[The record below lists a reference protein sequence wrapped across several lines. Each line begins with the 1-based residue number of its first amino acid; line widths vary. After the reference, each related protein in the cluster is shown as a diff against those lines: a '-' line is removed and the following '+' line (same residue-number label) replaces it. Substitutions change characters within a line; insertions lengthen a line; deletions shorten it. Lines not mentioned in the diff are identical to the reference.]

1 MKGPVVKMY
10 TELGIQPSA
19 LAVAQH
25 YQDILDGFVFD
36 ILDKNLLSEIQ
47 GLNVQ
52 SFTVDTLMKS
62 PTQRKRLAQD
72 VLKFGKL
79 IVEKK

>member
-1 MKGPVVKMY
+1 MY
-10 TELGIQPSA
+10 KELGIQPSA
-19 LAVAQH
+19 LAVAEQ

-36 ILDKNLLSEIQ
+36 TLDKNLMSEIEN
-47 GLNVQ
+47 LNV
-52 SFTVDTLMKS
+52 SILNVDTLMVS
-62 PTQRKRLAQD
+62 PTQRKCLAQD